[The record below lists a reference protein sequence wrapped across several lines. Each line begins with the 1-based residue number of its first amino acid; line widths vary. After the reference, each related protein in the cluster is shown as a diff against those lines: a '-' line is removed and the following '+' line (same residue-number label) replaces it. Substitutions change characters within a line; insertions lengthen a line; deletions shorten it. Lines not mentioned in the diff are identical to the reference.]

1 MVIAV
6 TKICVN
12 IKRHMLYKE
21 THTKTYG
28 KAAKLKKVNRL
39 FCTSVSLSIQ
49 IYEKRNML
57 RSTNGYSH
65 FLLNKERFVRSNLHL
80 E

>member
-49 IYEKRNML
+49 IYENEICLDRLTDTHAFIK
-57 RSTNGYSH
+57 
-65 FLLNKERFVRSNLHL
+65 
-80 E
+80 